1 METIFGCNQSKWPWH
16 SFVCLVAP
24 EDDQLPLMLS
34 CFVLLITHMNILI
47 CTLQGSYLVLT
58 YLCFCIKSTVHNSH
72 FCISFLIFGT
82 QGKVIVCFLLVL
94 LLLLLLVLRVFFSK
108 LLIIFCNVFLSSP
121 FSQNISVRYSI
132 SDLKYSSEQIL
143 VAFAR
148 NPLNMLVI
156 VSGECIT

>member
-1 METIFGCNQSKWPWH
+1 MAVAF
-16 SFVCLVAP
+16 FVCSVAP

-34 CFVLLITHMNILI
+34 FFVLLMTRMNILI
-47 CTLQGSYLVLT
+47 RTLQGNYLVLT
-58 YLCFCIKSTVHNSH
+58 YPCFCIKSTVHNSH
-72 FCISFLIFGT
+72 SCISFLIFSPIFGT

-94 LLLLLLVLRVFFSK
+94 LLLLWLVLRVFFSK
-108 LLIIFCNVFLSSP
+108 LLIIFYGFLSSP

-132 SDLKYSSEQIL
+132 SDLKYFSEQIL
-143 VAFAR
+143 VALAR